1 MSMSLM
7 ILMREKVKP
16 ENEEMWLFMDD
27 SIKKPATCNLIL
39 RNLPP
44 AT

>member
-1 MSMSLM
+1 
-7 ILMREKVKP
+7 VKL
-16 ENEEMWLFMDD
+16 ENEQMWLFMDD